1 MRMYSSTFVH
11 KVIDRTHE
19 GEALD
24 IRHRS
29 LAPRGEHRIHRRAPR
44 PAART
49 AVAGLDADLAVDVPA
64 DRVHEPLPRAPRADL
79 HDPPRARPE
88 RGYGWHARSRQA
100 GAVVPTGGPQSRRD
114 ERHLP
119 PGC

>member
-11 KVIDRTHE
+11 KVGGRTHE

-29 LAPRGEHRIHRRAPR
+29 LAPRGEHRIQRRAPR

-49 AVAGLDADLAVDVPA
+49 PVARLDADPAVDVPA
-64 DRVHEPLPRAPRADL
+64 DRVHEPLPRAPRANL
-79 HDPPRARPE
+79 HYPPRTRPE
-88 RGYGWHARSRQA
+88 RGHGRHARSRQA
-100 GAVVPTGGPQSRRD
+100 GAVVPTGG
-114 ERHLP
+114 
-119 PGC
+119 